1 MTKSQL
7 MSSHSKTKVLHKQNY
22 ELVLSSSRIARFF
35 RYRLTKALNKNW
47 KAWQTVIGRTRYNLQ
62 VELSV
67 ETKLVP
73 SNHEGTV
80 ADSPGTVS
88 PATGEEEPE
97 SVDENPN
104 FIGEEGGVIVLKFE
118 NENGEA
124 AFCLSILF
132 SYFWH

>member
-1 MTKSQL
+1 MADTVVVISETEDGEVTDDSESEKQL
-7 MSSHSKTKVLHKQNY
+7 FVVVGPKDDEITVD
-22 ELVLSSSRIARFF
+22 ELAFENQG
-35 RYRLTKALNKNW
+35 K
-47 KAWQTVIGRTRYNLQ
+47 

-80 ADSPGTVS
+80 GNSQGTLS
-88 PATGEEEPE
+88 PATSDEEPE

-104 FIGEEGGVIVLKFE
+104 FIGEEGVMGLKFE
-118 NENGEA
+118 NENGEE

-132 SYFWH
+132 SYY

>member
-1 MTKSQL
+1 MADTVVVISETEEGEVTDDSESAKQL
-7 MSSHSKTKVLHKQNY
+7 LVVVGPKDDEITVD
-22 ELVLSSSRIARFF
+22 ELAFENQG
-35 RYRLTKALNKNW
+35 K
-47 KAWQTVIGRTRYNLQ
+47 

-132 SYFWH
+132 SYF